1 MKLSDGVCAREYIIK
16 DIQLDSGVMRRLYTL
31 GMTHGTR
38 IRILNL
44 KKGGP
49 MIVKV
54 RGTRFALGRGF
65 AEGIFVE
72 ETENE

>member
-1 MKLSDGVCAREYIIK
+1 MKLSDGVRGEEYIV
-16 DIQLDSGVMRRLYTL
+16 DNMQLDSSVMRRLYTL
-31 GMTHGTR
+31 GMTHGTKV
-38 IRILNL
+38 RILNL

-72 ETENE
+72 GTENE